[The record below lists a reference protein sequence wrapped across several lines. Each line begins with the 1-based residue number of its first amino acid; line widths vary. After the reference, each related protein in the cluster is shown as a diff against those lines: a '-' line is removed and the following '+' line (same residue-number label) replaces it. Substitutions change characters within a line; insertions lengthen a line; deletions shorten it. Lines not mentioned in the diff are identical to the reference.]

1 MVVLYIGE
9 IHEAVIKINKILPCV
24 SEGNDR
30 TSIIVGSIMSL
41 MFIVKRSGTK
51 ISGMIGEIVL
61 LVFQITA
68 MCFCYLFFK
77 VYEFVNSKVYI
88 C

>member
-30 TSIIVGSIMSL
+30 ASIIVGSIMSL

-51 ISGMIGEIVL
+51 IS
-61 LVFQITA
+61 
-68 MCFCYLFFK
+68 
-77 VYEFVNSKVYI
+77 
-88 C
+88 